1 MIPTLC
7 KRKLMGHFKGRSL
20 NNWAVVVHNVNEVF
34 KLIFLL
40 CMFKFSYMRRDVT
53 LMKIFVC
60 GNEDFKASD
69 EKFLVKRLYY

>member
-40 CMFKFSYMRRDVT
+40 CMFKFS
-53 LMKIFVC
+53 
-60 GNEDFKASD
+60 
-69 EKFLVKRLYY
+69 